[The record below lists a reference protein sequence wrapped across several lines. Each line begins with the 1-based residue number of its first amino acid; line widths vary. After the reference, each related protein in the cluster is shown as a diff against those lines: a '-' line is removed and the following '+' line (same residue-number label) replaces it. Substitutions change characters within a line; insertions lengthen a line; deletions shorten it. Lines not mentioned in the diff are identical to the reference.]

1 MRFALLLRQAS
12 EVDPSETA
20 FDRMPTWGKYGI
32 LALLLLL
39 AVGMIEAVRRHGLR
53 DREVRAAALGAGCEY
68 RSTDP
73 AGIGDLRF
81 AAFAGGKGTRVTN
94 VVSAKTSSGT
104 VVRAF
109 DFSTYVEYATSEGQR
124 ESEFVDYLW
133 GVDDWGG
140 TGGGTT
146 TTTKRYSKTR
156 SGALVKVDAF
166 MPPMMVAPAN
176 LLTRAFEK
184 VGVDDIDFESEEF
197 NRAYDV
203 RCSDRRFASL
213 FLDAQVIGFFLDFE
227 RHFAFETFGNYVLCH
242 GKMCEPR
249 QLPILASKMGEL
261 LPLVSQLVHDEYPTA
276 AGVEYRDAVSDWNHR
291 PGGAHGY
298 Y

>member
-1 MRFALLLRQAS
+1 MVLALLLRQAS

-32 LALLLLL
+32 LALLLLF
-39 AVGMIEAVRRHGLR
+39 AVAMIETVRRHGQR
-53 DREVRAAALGAGCEY
+53 DRDVKMAAAGAGFEY

-81 AAFAGGKGTRVTN
+81 AAFAHGKGTRITN
-94 VVSAKTSSGT
+94 VVSGKTGNGT

-109 DFSTYVEYATSEGQR
+109 DFSTYIEHATNEGQR

-133 GVDDWGG
+133 GVDGWGG
-140 TGGGTT
+140 DGGGTT
-146 TTTKRYSKTR
+146 NMAKRYSKTR
-156 SGALVKVDAF
+156 SGAVVKLDAF
-166 MPPMMVAPAN
+166 LPPMMVGPAS

-184 VGVDDIDFESEEF
+184 VGVEDIDFESEEF
-197 NRAYDV
+197 NREYDV

-213 FLDAQVIGFFLDFE
+213 FLDAQMIDFILEFE

-249 QLPILASKMGEL
+249 QLPILASKMGAL
-261 LPLVSQLVHDEYPTA
+261 VPLVNQLVYDEYPTA
-276 AGVEYRDAVSDWNHR
+276 AGVEYRNAMSEWDHR
-291 PGGAHGY
+291 PGGARGY